1 MVFIGYLGAQ
11 VSVAV
16 HILQFRSTHQ
26 YYRTA
31 KYEPNWTI
39 GDGDTLCS
47 NFPDRSMSAS
57 QSWTGHVQVD
67 FDLDTVRL
75 DIDKKHNLIY
85 LHHQWS
91 DSVHTLQVDSTGE
104 YFETVEYEPQRTLGL
119 RDILWKPSR
128 FLNFVY
134 VITITHHHAT
144 HFETLEMDDFG
155 AVSLQMDLSRSSG
168 GVGWQ
173 FYDWG

>member
-39 GDGDTLCS
+39 GDGDTLCPKNPRPINLCQPILNWPRPS
-47 NFPDRSMSAS
+47 WFWLGHS
-57 QSWTGHVQVD
+57 QTWHWQ
-67 FDLDTVRL
+67 
-75 DIDKKHNLIY
+75 KHNLIY

-91 DSVHTLQVDSTGE
+91 DSLHTLQVDSTGE

-128 FLNFVY
+128 LLNFVY
-134 VITITHHHAT
+134 VITIIRPTAKPLRSWI
-144 HFETLEMDDFG
+144 LELWVFKWTYLG
-155 AVSLQMDLSRSSG
+155 AQEELDVKFMIG
-168 GVGWQ
+168 GN
-173 FYDWG
+173 